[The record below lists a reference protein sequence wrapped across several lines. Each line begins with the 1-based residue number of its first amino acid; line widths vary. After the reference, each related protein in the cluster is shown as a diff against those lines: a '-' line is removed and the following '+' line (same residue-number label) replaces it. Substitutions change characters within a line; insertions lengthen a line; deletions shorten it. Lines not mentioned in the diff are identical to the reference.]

1 LPCELLIHLFS
12 SKLVSAKLRGEPM
25 PEPTLPATFP
35 LLFERLC
42 FLRRLPPVFMS
53 IFWSNDSLR
62 LIAFDADCIFVS
74 FVSIPDVI
82 CLSDTLLLAAVVV
95 VVVAVDLRS
104 GLFSFESLALRRNSS
119 LDFSEL
125 VKQF

>member
-1 LPCELLIHLFS
+1 
-12 SKLVSAKLRGEPM
+12 M
-25 PEPTLPATFP
+25 PEPTLPATLP

-42 FLRRLPPVFMS
+42 FLRRLPPVLMS

-62 LIAFDADCIFVS
+62 LITFDADCILVS

-82 CLSDTLLLAAVVV
+82 CLSDTLLLAV

-119 LDFSEL
+119 LAFSEL

>member
-1 LPCELLIHLFS
+1 
-12 SKLVSAKLRGEPM
+12 
-25 PEPTLPATFP
+25 
-35 LLFERLC
+35 
-42 FLRRLPPVFMS
+42 MS

-62 LIAFDADCIFVS
+62 LITFDTDCIFVS

-95 VVVAVDLRS
+95 VAVDLRS

-119 LDFSEL
+119 LAFSEL
-125 VKQF
+125 VKQYFKLIIFFC

>member
-1 LPCELLIHLFS
+1 
-12 SKLVSAKLRGEPM
+12 M
-25 PEPTLPATFP
+25 PEPTLPATLP

-62 LIAFDADCIFVS
+62 LIADCIFVS

-82 CLSDTLLLAAVVV
+82 CLSDTLLLAVVV
-95 VVVAVDLRS
+95 VAAVDLRS

-119 LDFSEL
+119 LAFSEL